1 MVFQMKARANG
12 PTKHFGNNKGRSNS
26 PRSERQPRPGHL
38 GEWELFFWPP
48 KIFSEQTAKFPPQK
62 MQKGSLAD
70 LAQRKKACIGTDDV
84 RFKVIEAAE
93 GEIDEFIDEA
103 ERLVKQ
109 QGELNDY
116 FQAMNSEPSPGSI
129 DQMCFRKVAPSLA
142 RELRKNDKV
151 RFAMQGI
158 PGRFD
163 TERLRILAGLEEEES
178 FFVFARP
185 GERNLLGEEE
195 DLDIDP
201 LLVAVQAKKT
211 PQDEFLE
218 GTEETKDTILEDHV
232 RVAVIHQQ
240 GKVTDFW
247 FEFR

>member
-1 MVFQMKARANG
+1 
-12 PTKHFGNNKGRSNS
+12 
-26 PRSERQPRPGHL
+26 
-38 GEWELFFWPP
+38 
-48 KIFSEQTAKFPPQK
+48 

-93 GEIDEFIDEA
+93 GELDDFMDEA

-109 QGELNDY
+109 QGEAGDY
-116 FQAMNSEPSPGSI
+116 FQALNSEPSPGSI
-129 DQMCFRKVAPSLA
+129 DQMCFRNVAPSLA

-163 TERLRILAGLEEEES
+163 KERLRIFAGLEEDGT
-178 FFVFARP
+178 FFGFVRP
-185 GERNLLGEEE
+185 DERNALGEEEE

-211 PQDEFLE
+211 PQDEFVE

>member
-1 MVFQMKARANG
+1 MK
-12 PTKHFGNNKGRSNS
+12 
-26 PRSERQPRPGHL
+26 
-38 GEWELFFWPP
+38 
-48 KIFSEQTAKFPPQK
+48 
-62 MQKGSLAD
+62 KGSLAD
-70 LAQRKKACIGTDDV
+70 LALRKKGCIGTDDV

-93 GEIDEFIDEA
+93 GEIDEFMDEA

-109 QGELNDY
+109 QGEVGNY
-116 FQAMNSEPSPGSI
+116 FQATNSEPSPGSI
-129 DQMCFRKVAPSLA
+129 DQTCFRNVAPSLA

-163 TERLRILAGLEEEES
+163 TERLRIFAGLEEDGA
-178 FFVFARP
+178 FFVFVRP
-185 GERNLLGEEE
+185 DERNALEEEE

-201 LLVAVQAKKT
+201 LLVAVQTKKT
-211 PQDEFLE
+211 AKDEFLE

-232 RVAVIHQQ
+232 RVVVIHQQ

>member
-1 MVFQMKARANG
+1 MG
-12 PTKHFGNNKGRSNS
+12 T
-26 PRSERQPRPGHL
+26 
-38 GEWELFFWPP
+38 FFWSP
-48 KIFSEQTAKFPPQK
+48 KIFRNKLQFSKKK
-62 MQKGSLAD
+62 MQKGSLAE

-84 RFKVIEAAE
+84 RFKLIEAAE
-93 GEIDEFIDEA
+93 GELDDFMDEA

-109 QGELNDY
+109 QGEAGDY
-116 FQAMNSEPSPGSI
+116 FQATNSEPSPGSI
-129 DQMCFRKVAPSLA
+129 DQRCFSKVAPPLA
-142 RELRKNDKV
+142 HELRKNDRV

-163 TERLRILAGLEEEES
+163 TERLRICAGLEEDGA
-178 FFVFARP
+178 FFVFVRP
-185 GERNLLGEEE
+185 DERNALEEEE

-201 LLVAVQAKKT
+201 LLVSVQAKKT

-240 GKVTDFW
+240 GKVVDFW